1 MPSENRDI
9 FFTEHELK
17 IALMQFSRR
26 KGIKFNVENVT
37 EFDLSTKGG
46 IAVSMK
52 VFDAG
57 AGQTGTVKYAHPEI
71 AAALMGYCM
80 KLEVPLP
87 KKGKKS
93 LQSNDDGLY
102 LNIKIL

>member
-17 IALMQFSRR
+17 IALMQYSRR
-26 KGIKFNVENVT
+26 KGIKFNVENVS
-37 EFDLSTKGG
+37 EFDLTTKNG
-46 IAVSMK
+46 IAVAMK
-52 VFDAG
+52 VFNAG
-57 AGQTGTVKYAHPEI
+57 EGKAGTVKYSQPEI

-93 LQSNDDGLY
+93 LQSNEDGLY